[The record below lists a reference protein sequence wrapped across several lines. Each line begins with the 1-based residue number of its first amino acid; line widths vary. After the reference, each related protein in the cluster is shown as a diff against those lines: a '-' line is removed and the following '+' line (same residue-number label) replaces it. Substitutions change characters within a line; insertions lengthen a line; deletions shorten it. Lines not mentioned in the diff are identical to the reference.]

1 MNKNTET
8 FTIDVSYM
16 SDEEYKKL
24 LKKIK
29 QCFKN
34 HEENVCNRFRNESKL
49 FVQSI

>member
-8 FTIDVSYM
+8 FIIDVNYM
-16 SDEEYKKL
+16 SDEEHKKL

-34 HEENVCNRFRNESKL
+34 YEESVCNRFRNENKL